1 MILVLIESQEAAGDD
16 EVQQQ
21 LQGSTGPALQW
32 TTRNANG
39 SAQEALMTAV
49 FDQTLKLEGTGM
61 V

>member
-21 LQGSTGPALQW
+21 LQGLTGPALQW

-39 SAQEALMTAV
+39 TLMTAV
-49 FDQTLKLEGTGM
+49 FDQTMKLERTGM
-61 V
+61 A